1 MVAVPLGPAPV
12 DITGVRAGD
21 LNEFQ
26 ITLTSGGGKLNITD
40 STFNASARVTK
51 TNPAHLDAVVTIV
64 DGPNGILMVRWPGE
78 DVRTWLGTK
87 ETLSGFWDLEMVTGT
102 DDPLTVCAGTFAAEM
117 DVTHTP

>member
-1 MVAVPLGPAPV
+1 V

-26 ITLTSGGGKLNITD
+26 ITLLAGGSKMNVTGM
-40 STFNASARVTK
+40 TFQASARTTK
-51 TNPAHLDAVVTIV
+51 SDTGHLDAVVTIV
-64 DGPNGILMVRWPGE
+64 DGPNGIIMVRWPG
-78 DVRTWLGTK
+78 DNVRAWLSSK
-87 ETLSGFWDLEMVTGT
+87 ESMTGFWDLEMVSGT